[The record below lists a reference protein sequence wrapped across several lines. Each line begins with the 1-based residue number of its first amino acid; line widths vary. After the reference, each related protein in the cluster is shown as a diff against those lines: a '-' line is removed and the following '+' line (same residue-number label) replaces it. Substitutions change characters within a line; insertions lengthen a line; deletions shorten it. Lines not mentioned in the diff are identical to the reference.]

1 MEEFLISDWS
11 SPFGKFI
18 ELSMLGTVLTVLLLL
33 AIKSASSICLSSVAT
48 VTFTYS
54 SSKLA
59 EHVLHC
65 IRPIAFLFLRRSEQE
80 NQCVLLYRNL
90 TIIAGFCLCRSN
102 SFIDR

>member
-65 IRPIAFLFLRRSEQE
+65 IRPIAFF
-80 NQCVLLYRNL
+80 Y
-90 TIIAGFCLCRSN
+90 FCDDLNKKTSVFCYTAIRQL
-102 SFIDR
+102 